1 MNMANQSAKNRDFL
15 KLQDQISSLK
25 KEVQELKATRK
36 KLQQPLSSN
45 DPIELFRLMSDN
57 TTDLLWAKNTNNEYV
72 FVNKAMCD
80 VLLNAKDVYEPIGKT
95 DMFFADR
102 ERNSHPEN
110 KAWHTFGEI
119 CRDTDTK
126 VLKSGKPQQFDEYGN
141 IKGEFLFLD
150 VHKAPIFNAD
160 KKIIGTV
167 GSGRI
172 VTKEKQ
178 AEENYHNIFNTTNEG
193 IFIHDKETGQILEI
207 NDAVLNMYGYTY
219 NEITKLSVVDLS
231 MGKSPYSPK
240 EIKEWIYKTVNIGP
254 QNFEWLAKTKSG
266 KLFWTSVELKHAN
279 IGGKE
284 RVLALVKDIDRQKK
298 TEQTL
303 KEREELYRNLFDLSP
318 TAILLEDKNGYILD
332 LNPAFTKTRQ
342 YTRDEL
348 IGKHVSVLA
357 APHLRKKEIDEDI
370 AKIIGGQQLSH
381 EVSAVQKDGTPC
393 IIKLNEKRIKL
404 PDGEY
409 GILSIAEDIT
419 EQKKSEDTLRESENR
434 YRQLFDKLPY
444 GGEVIDTTGRILEC
458 SQSTANMLGYKKEEL
473 VGKHLTEIFEPNDL
487 EVYKQ
492 NFPAVLKGKPQ
503 IGEITM
509 IRKNGTRINIL
520 RAGHPLYEKDS
531 KKVTS
536 VLAVNVNITERKT
549 AEKQLIRKLTES
561 EEVFKIT
568 NAVNNDNPI
577 DEIYK
582 LIFDSFDKIFGI
594 KRASILMFDEND
606 VMQFK
611 AWCGISAKYRKAVTG
626 HSPWTPKDKNPSPF
640 CLPNV
645 RNDKSLIKY
654 GNLFKE
660 ENIVGMAFI
669 PLINKGFVIGKFML
683 YSDYERIFDK
693 NDLQLAQTIGNQIVI
708 SNNRKHDEEALR
720 RSEEKYRRFFM
731 DDLTGDYLTSTDG
744 KIIDCNPAFMEIF
757 GFKNLK
763 EAQQFDLKNLY
774 PKNKGRNKFLARI
787 KKEKKVKNII
797 IEMKRVDGEPI
808 FITENV
814 TGIFDKKGK
823 LQKLRG
829 YLIDITK
836 QFEAEHALR
845 KSEEHFRSLIE
856 NNNDC
861 IALYNKDGIIKYIS
875 PAVKKILGHTP
886 KSLINTSSFDLIH
899 TEDKAFASKK
909 FMAIITSPGKS
920 TNLKIRSFNKK
931 GEVVWLNTTMTNL
944 LKNPS
949 VSSIV
954 VNFNDIS
961 GQVEIEQELKGSEE
975 SYRGLFDNATEA
987 IYILDQNSVFLDVNK
1002 SAEKMYGY
1010 KKDYLI
1016 SNTPEIVSAP
1026 DKNDMAKVASYIELA
1041 FKGGSPTFEF
1051 WGKNKSGFVF
1061 PMEVHLSLGNY
1072 FGKKVIIAFAQD
1084 ITERKKAEDTL
1095 KISEKSYRG
1104 LFDNATDAI
1113 YIQDFEGK
1121 FLDVNKT
1128 VEKMYGYDRSFFI
1141 GKSPAILSAPGKN
1154 DLEHVGKLIQ
1164 KTVEGQPQSFEF
1176 WGIRK
1181 NGEIFPKEV
1190 RLKRGIYF
1198 GQDAIIA
1205 FAQDISARKQAEE
1218 ERVKLEAQIQHTQ
1231 KLKSLGVLSGG
1242 IAHDFNNLLTGILGN
1257 VGLAELE
1264 LPKTSP
1270 ALANLKRIE
1279 TSSIRAADLCRQ
1291 LLAYSGRGKFVVKA
1305 LDLNEVVEEMGSL
1318 LVTSISKKVVL
1329 KYNFYD
1335 DLPAVEVDTAQ
1346 IRQVVMNLIMNASDA
1361 IGKKS
1366 GIISITTGAMK
1377 CKDAYLHTT
1386 FLNDNL
1392 TEGVYVYIEVSD
1404 TGAGMDKETQ
1414 AKIFD
1419 PFFTTKFTGRGLGLA
1434 AVLGIM
1440 RGHNGAIKIYSE
1452 PGKGTSFK
1460 VLFPCSDKTASPL
1473 NTNSEK
1479 AQPWKAEGTILIIDD
1494 EDTIRALGRQAL
1506 EKAGFKVITAADG
1519 REGIKIF
1526 KKEKKSIT
1534 AVLLDMTMPHMSGE
1548 ETFREMRL
1556 INTNVKVLL
1565 SSGYNEQEA
1574 TNNFAGKGL
1583 AGFLQKP
1590 YRTSDLISKIKEVID
1605 GTVQ

>member
-1 MNMANQSAKNRDFL
+1 
-15 KLQDQISSLK
+15 
-25 KEVQELKATRK
+25 
-36 KLQQPLSSN
+36 
-45 DPIELFRLMSDN
+45 
-57 TTDLLWAKNTNNEYV
+57 
-72 FVNKAMCD
+72 
-80 VLLNAKDVYEPIGKT
+80 
-95 DMFFADR
+95 
-102 ERNSHPEN
+102 
-110 KAWHTFGEI
+110 
-119 CRDTDTK
+119 
-126 VLKSGKPQQFDEYGN
+126 
-141 IKGEFLFLD
+141 
-150 VHKAPIFNAD
+150 
-160 KKIIGTV
+160 
-167 GSGRI
+167 
-172 VTKEKQ
+172 
-178 AEENYHNIFNTTNEG
+178 
-193 IFIHDKETGQILEI
+193 
-207 NDAVLNMYGYTY
+207 
-219 NEITKLSVVDLS
+219 
-231 MGKSPYSPK
+231 
-240 EIKEWIYKTVNIGP
+240 
-254 QNFEWLAKTKSG
+254 
-266 KLFWTSVELKHAN
+266 
-279 IGGKE
+279 
-284 RVLALVKDIDRQKK
+284 
-298 TEQTL
+298 
-303 KEREELYRNLFDLSP
+303 
-318 TAILLEDKNGYILD
+318 
-332 LNPAFTKTRQ
+332 
-342 YTRDEL
+342 
-348 IGKHVSVLA
+348 
-357 APHLRKKEIDEDI
+357 
-370 AKIIGGQQLSH
+370 
-381 EVSAVQKDGTPC
+381 
-393 IIKLNEKRIKL
+393 
-404 PDGEY
+404 
-409 GILSIAEDIT
+409 
-419 EQKKSEDTLRESENR
+419 
-434 YRQLFDKLPY
+434 
-444 GGEVIDTTGRILEC
+444 
-458 SQSTANMLGYKKEEL
+458 
-473 VGKHLTEIFEPNDL
+473 
-487 EVYKQ
+487 
-492 NFPAVLKGKPQ
+492 
-503 IGEITM
+503 M
-509 IRKNGTRINIL
+509 IRKDGSQINIL
-520 RAGHPLYEKDS
+520 RAGHPLYDKDS
-531 KKVTS
+531 KKVTG
-536 VLAVNVNITERKT
+536 VLAVNVDITERKM
-549 AEKQLIRKLTES
+549 AEKQIIRKLTES

-568 NAVNNDNPI
+568 NAVNSNKPI
-577 DEIYK
+577 EKIYE
-582 LIFDSFDKIFGI
+582 LAFDSFNKIFGI
-594 KRASILMFDEND
+594 KRASILMFDEMG
-606 VMQFK
+606 VMRFK
-611 AWCGISAKYRKAVTG
+611 AWRGISAKYRKAVTG
-626 HSPWTPKDKNPSPF
+626 HSPWTPKDKNPKPF
-640 CLPNV
+640 CLCNIT
-645 RNDKSLIKY
+645 NDASLKKY

-660 ENIVGMAFI
+660 EKIIAMAFI
-669 PLINKGFVIGKFML
+669 PLISNGHVVGKFML
-683 YSDYERIFDK
+683 YSEQEHVMDK
-693 NDLQLAQTIGNQIVI
+693 TDLQLAQTIGNQIVI
-708 SNNRKHDEEALR
+708 LTNRKQNEEALQH
-720 RSEEKYRRFFM
+720 SEEKYRSFFM
-731 DDLTGDYLTSTDG
+731 DDLTGDYLTSVDG
-744 KIIDCNPAFMEIF
+744 KILDCNPAFMEIF
-757 GFKNLK
+757 GFKNLG
-763 EAQQFDLKNLY
+763 ETQNFDLKNLY
-774 PKNKGRNKFLARI
+774 SKDKGRNKFISRI
-787 KKEKKVKNII
+787 KKEKKLKNII
-797 IEMKRVDGEPI
+797 LEMKKVSGEPI

-814 TGIFDKKGK
+814 TGIFDSKGK

-836 QFEAEHALR
+836 QFEAEKALR
-845 KSEEHFRSLIE
+845 ASEEHFRSLIE
-856 NNNDC
+856 NSHDC
-861 IALYNKDGIIKYIS
+861 FALYNKDGIIKYIS
-875 PAVKKILGHTP
+875 PAVKKILGYAP
-886 KSLINTSSFDLIH
+886 KALINTSSFDLIYNK
-899 TEDKAFASKK
+899 DKALASKK
-909 FMAIITSPGKS
+909 FKTIMTSPGKS
-920 TNLKIRSFNKK
+920 SNFNIRSFNKK
-931 GEVVWLNTTMTNL
+931 REIVWLNTTMTNL
-944 LKNPS
+944 LENPS
-949 VSSIV
+949 VSAIV

-961 GQVEIEQELKGSEE
+961 EQVEIERELKVSEE

-1016 SNTPEIVSAP
+1016 GNTPEIVSAP
-1026 DKNDMAKVASYIELA
+1026 DKNDMEKVSSHIESA

-1113 YIQDFEGK
+1113 YIQNFEGK

-1128 VEKMYGYDRSFFI
+1128 VEKIYGYSRSYLI

-1198 GQDAIIA
+1198 GQDAMIA

-1291 LLAYSGRGKFVVKA
+1291 LLAYSGKGKFVVKA

-1346 IRQVVMNLIMNASDA
+1346 IRQVIMNLIMNASDA

-1404 TGAGMDKETQ
+1404 TGSGMDKETQ

-1460 VLFPCSDKTASPL
+1460 VLFPCSNKTASPL
-1473 NTNSEK
+1473 STGSEE

-1556 INTNVKVLL
+1556 LDKNVKVLL

-1574 TNNFAGKGL
+1574 TNNFTGKGL

-1590 YRTSDLISKIKEVID
+1590 YRASDLIEKLKDVINNNSR
-1605 GTVQ
+1605 